1 MRSAPRS
8 ANRIIATAVGLMVLV
23 CTVVG
28 VLGWRLLSQEETLAE
43 QQVRDRL
50 QRTAEQ
56 MTSKFTDRTQ
66 QLDAWLGATLHS
78 RPEARP
84 RWEAQSSSGSRTL
97 ASMSAPLRASALLP
111 DDRGRTRASR
121 RRASQLEALLD
132 DARALAKQGDVDGAL
147 SKYDNLYSPARRRG
161 SALARERDDGRTDGT
176 ARTKRPEP
184 FRCTSHPRAMPV
196 CSSRLA

>member
-8 ANRIIATAVGLMVLV
+8 ANSIIATAVGLMVLV

-56 MTSKFTDRTQ
+56 MTSKFTERTR
-66 QLDAWLGATLHS
+66 QLDAWLGADSPLPAGGPPTLGGAIVVWLSNAGVHV
-78 RPEARP
+78 
-84 RWEAQSSSGSRTL
+84 
-97 ASMSAPLRASALLP
+97 APLGRLLYYP
-111 DDRGRTRASR
+111 MIVAAR
-121 RRASQLEALLD
+121 RVEGEIPAEALLD

-147 SKYDNLYSPARRRG
+147 SKYRQPLSPARRRG
-161 SALARERDDGRTDGT
+161 SALARERDDGRTDGA

-184 FRCTSHPRAMPV
+184 FGVLLTPG
-196 CSSRLA
+196 